1 MCFPG
6 QRMLI
11 LSVSLTESAYQIVK
25 TDPKEGHYAVC
36 FRDVS
41 APAASGAGNLAPRA
55 SCDDDDRALS

>member
-36 FRDVS
+36 FRACGERRRQSSS
-41 APAASGAGNLAPRA
+41 ASLLR
-55 SCDDDDRALS
+55 